1 VKKLTILLIATLCMP
16 LIWGEALGR
25 GGGGRG
31 GGGGGGFRGGG
42 GGFHGGGGGFDGG
55 GGFRGAGGG
64 GFQSGGFQSGAGRS
78 SINRTPSFNTPRP
91 GGATNMRSN
100 LPNGGMMNRSALEPG
115 NRANFSGN
123 RPNNNLA
130 IGNRPEMGNRPNFG
144 ERSNF
149 GDRPNAGERPNF
161 GNRPN
166 AGERPNV
173 GDRTNIGNRAN
184 IGNNVNINRPI
195 NGNFDRN
202 HINHGNWYHGNW
214 HGHWNHPWHNYPGW
228 WGAGLATGIAI
239 SALPWSSGYYSYSN
253 PYYAP
258 PAVAQD
264 TAIDYSQPI
273 LAAGQSTAA
282 PGDPAALTSAEQASD
297 LFDAARSSFMQGDY
311 GTALA
316 KVNSAIGL
324 VPNDPSLHE
333 FRGLVL
339 FATKQYKDSAAAI
352 YAVLSAGPGWDWTTL
367 SSLYPNVE
375 TYTAQLRSL
384 EAYRNANPKVAEA
397 WFLLG
402 YHYLTCGET
411 DQAATEFKEVVRLNP
426 KDELSAQLLASL
438 VSQPGDAQPPQ
449 PSAPAA
455 PVSASS
461 LVGKWQANRPD
472 GGSIG
477 LDLTKDSK
485 FIWKYAQQDKNQEF
499 SGTYS
504 VADNLLILNKDNN
517 PVMVGQVRPLADR
530 SFNFK
535 LAGNSPSDPGLTFN
549 K

>member
-1 VKKLTILLIATLCMP
+1 MKKLTIIVVAMLCVP
-16 LIWGEALGR
+16 FLSDPALAGR

-31 GGGGGGFRGGG
+31 CGGGARGGG
-42 GGFHGGGGGFDGG
+42 GGFHG
-55 GGFRGAGGG
+55 AAGG
-64 GFQSGGFQSGAGRS
+64 GFQGAAGGGARQP
-78 SINRTPSFNTPRP
+78 INRTPSFSTPRP
-91 GGATNMRSN
+91 GEATGAR
-100 LPNGGMMNRSALEPG
+100 PNIPNSATMNRPAP
-115 NRANFSGN
+115 NFGN
-123 RPNNNLA
+123 RPNLGSNPGGNRPNFNNPA
-130 IGNRPEMGNRPNFG
+130 IGNRPEIGNRPNF
-144 ERSNF
+144 
-149 GDRPNAGERPNF
+149 GERPNF

-166 AGERPNV
+166 IGERPNV
-173 GDRTNIGNRAN
+173 GDRANIGNRTN

-202 HINHGNWYHGNW
+202 FINHGDWHHGNW
-214 HGHWNHPWHNYPGW
+214 HDHWNHPWYNHPGW

-273 LAAGQSTAA
+273 LAAGPSTEA
-282 PGDPAALTSAEQASD
+282 PGDPSAPTPAEQASE
-297 LFDAARSSFMQGDY
+297 LFDAARASFMQGDY
-311 GTALA
+311 GAALA
-316 KVNSAIGL
+316 KINSAIGL

-367 SSLYPNVE
+367 SSLYPDVE
-375 TYTAQLRSL
+375 TYTAQLRAL
-384 EAYRNANPKVAEA
+384 EDYRNANQNVAEA

-438 VSQPGDAQPPQ
+438 VSQPGSAQPPG

-461 LVGKWQANRPD
+461 LVGKWKADRPD
-472 GGSIG
+472 GTSIG

-485 FIWKYAQQDKNQEF
+485 FTWKFAQQEKTQEF
-499 SGTYS
+499 NGTYS

-517 PVMVGQVRPLADR
+517 PVMVGQVKPLADR